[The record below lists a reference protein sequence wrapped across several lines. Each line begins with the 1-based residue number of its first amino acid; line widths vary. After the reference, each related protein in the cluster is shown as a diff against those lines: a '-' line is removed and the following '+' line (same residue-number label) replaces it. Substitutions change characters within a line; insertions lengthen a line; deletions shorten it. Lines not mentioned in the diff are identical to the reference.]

1 MKNFISLIEQIYY
14 IYLST
19 FLAPDDIVA
28 LTSED
33 YLLGLEKEIMGSD
46 YYKIL
51 EINKRE
57 AIRKDNTGF
66 LENIDEI
73 NNRITKVEDNINK
86 INKEQ
91 KKQKNYILFG
101 ILLNLILNI
110 ILMLIII

>member
-1 MKNFISLIEQIYY
+1 M
-14 IYLST
+14 
-19 FLAPDDIVA
+19 A

-51 EINKRE
+51 EINRKE
-57 AIRKDNTGF
+57 ARRKDNTGI

-73 NNRITKVEDNINK
+73 SNRIAKVEDNINK
-86 INKEQ
+86 ISKEQ

-101 ILLNLILNI
+101 ILLNLILYI
-110 ILMLIII
+110 ILLLIII